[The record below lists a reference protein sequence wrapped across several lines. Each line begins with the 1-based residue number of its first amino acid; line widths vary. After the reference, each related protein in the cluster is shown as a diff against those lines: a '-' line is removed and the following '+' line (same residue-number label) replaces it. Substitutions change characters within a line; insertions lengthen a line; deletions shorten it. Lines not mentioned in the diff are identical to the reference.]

1 MLNKITEVANSLKK
15 WGRENGY
22 DPLIIFSQGA
32 VETGDYT
39 CELSKRNNFFGM
51 FATKG
56 YTGNV
61 YECLTHEYEVVNGVP
76 QRVPHIT
83 KFKAFDTPE
92 ACFVDYDNY
101 VKGKFPEA
109 YKHKTEYRQ
118 YYQNLM
124 TYIEDTNGQKKIIY
138 PSFCTAFD
146 YEKVLI
152 RKYEMLA
159 KGSGGYE
166 LIFTLE
172 NR

>member
-1 MLNKITEVANSLKK
+1 MLNKIIEVANSLKK
-15 WGRENGY
+15 WGRANGY

-56 YTGNV
+56 YNGSV
-61 YECLTHEYEVVNGVP
+61 YECLTHEYEMVNGTL

-83 KFKAFDTPE
+83 KFKAYATPE
-92 ACFVDYDNY
+92 EGFVDYDNY

-109 YKHKTEYRQ
+109 YKHKTEYKP
-118 YYQNLM
+118 YYRNLM
-124 TYIEDTNGQKKIIY
+124 TYVDDFNGQKKIVY
-138 PSFCTAFD
+138 PSFCTAIG
-146 YEKVLI
+146 YEGVLI
-152 RKYEMLA
+152 RKYEMLQ

-166 LIFTLE
+166 LVFALE
-172 NR
+172 EK